1 MIDRPTHFQDPL
13 RRQPPRPPWRWWQIT
28 LIVLGATV
36 LTGVLAVGGLILY
49 LSKDLPALDQLGTY
63 QPSLVTQV
71 YSSDQQ
77 LIGQFFIERRIL
89 TPLAEIPEGLRR
101 AVVYVRF
108 FEHPGLDYI
117 GMLRAAWTNVRRGG
131 KVEGAS
137 TITQQLAR
145 SLFLSS
151 ERTFD
156 RKVREL
162 ILAYKM
168 ELVLTKEQILEL
180 YLNQIYFGQGAYG
193 VAAAA
198 QSYFGK
204 DLSALTVAEAAFL
217 AGLPKSPNHFS
228 PFKNYARAKKRQEHV
243 LTRMEEAG
251 FLTPEEREKAEVEP
265 LSFRRPGSEQTAPY
279 FVEYVRQLLIGK

>member
-1 MIDRPTHFQDPL
+1 MIDRPAQFADTPRHP
-13 RRQPPRPPWRWWQIT
+13 PPRRPWRWWQI
-28 LIVLGATV
+28 LLLGLGAV
-36 LTGVLAVGGLILY
+36 SVMGALTAGGLLWHF
-49 LSKDLPALDQLGTY
+49 SKDLPALEQLGTY

-89 TPLAEIPEGLRR
+89 TPVADIPERLRR
-101 AVVYVRF
+101 AVIAVEDVRF

-117 GMLRAAWTNVRRGG
+117 GMLRAAWTNVRRGS

-168 ELVLTKEQILEL
+168 
-180 YLNQIYFGQGAYG
+180 
-193 VAAAA
+193 
-198 QSYFGK
+198 
-204 DLSALTVAEAAFL
+204 D
-217 AGLPKSPNHFS
+217 
-228 PFKNYARAKKRQEHV
+228 
-243 LTRMEEAG
+243 
-251 FLTPEEREKAEVEP
+251 
-265 LSFRRPGSEQTAPY
+265 
-279 FVEYVRQLLIGK
+279 

>member
-1 MIDRPTHFQDPL
+1 MI
-13 RRQPPRPPWRWWQIT
+13 
-28 LIVLGATV
+28 
-36 LTGVLAVGGLILY
+36 GGLIAGGLLLH
-49 LSKDLPALDQLGTY
+49 LSNDLPALEQLGTY

-71 YSSDQQ
+71 YSIDQR

-89 TPLAEIPEGLRR
+89 TPVAEIPERMRR
-101 AVVYVRF
+101 AVIAVEDVRF

-117 GMLRAAWTNVRRGG
+117 GMFRAAWTNVRRGG

-168 ELVLTKEQILEL
+168 ELVLTKEQ
-180 YLNQIYFGQGAYG
+180 
-193 VAAAA
+193 
-198 QSYFGK
+198 
-204 DLSALTVAEAAFL
+204 
-217 AGLPKSPNHFS
+217 
-228 PFKNYARAKKRQEHV
+228 
-243 LTRMEEAG
+243 
-251 FLTPEEREKAEVEP
+251 
-265 LSFRRPGSEQTAPY
+265 
-279 FVEYVRQLLIGK
+279 

>member
-1 MIDRPTHFQDPL
+1 MGALTASGLLWHF
-13 RRQPPRPPWRWWQIT
+13 
-28 LIVLGATV
+28 
-36 LTGVLAVGGLILY
+36 
-49 LSKDLPALDQLGTY
+49 SKDLPDLEQLGTY

-71 YSSDQQ
+71 YASDQT

-89 TPLAEIPEGLRR
+89 ASGSDIPERLRR
-101 AVVYVRF
+101 AVVAVEDARF

-117 GMLRAAWTNVRRGG
+117 GMLRAAWTNLRRGG

-180 YLNQIYFGQGAYG
+180 YQCRRMLRR
-193 VAAAA
+193 VSRRA
-198 QSYFGK
+198 QNCEFCRVSDCG
-204 DLSALTVAEAAFL
+204 
-217 AGLPKSPNHFS
+217 
-228 PFKNYARAKKRQEHV
+228 
-243 LTRMEEAG
+243 
-251 FLTPEEREKAEVEP
+251 
-265 LSFRRPGSEQTAPY
+265 
-279 FVEYVRQLLIGK
+279 